1 MNLYLLD
8 LLYFYL
14 CTLIA
19 GTPLI
24 PLLITLTGL
33 SCINTNDNN
42 NNNIII
48 IIIIIII
55 NINII
60 IVIMSIIYGLL

>member
-48 IIIIIII
+48 III

>member
-14 CTLIA
+14 CTLII
-19 GTPLI
+19 GPPLI

-42 NNNIII
+42 NNI

>member
-42 NNNIII
+42 NNNNN
-48 IIIIIII
+48 IIIIII

>member
-48 IIIIIII
+48 IIIIII

>member
-42 NNNIII
+42 NNNN
-48 IIIIIII
+48 IIIIII

>member
-48 IIIIIII
+48 IIII